1 MDDFIISMKLNMVKN
16 GKYIRFIILGGF
28 TYVLT
33 FLQTTIY
40 IEFLLLS
47 KPIAYGIT
55 QIIIFILN
63 LFWLRNWV
71 FASVE
76 ASIFRQ
82 GVKFFFAVMFFRFI
96 DWCTFNLIITIFVM
110 PLHIAIFISMAT
122 VFPFKYFIYGKKI
135 YK

>member
-55 QIIIFILN
+55 
-63 LFWLRNWV
+63 
-71 FASVE
+71 
-76 ASIFRQ
+76 
-82 GVKFFFAVMFFRFI
+82 
-96 DWCTFNLIITIFVM
+96 
-110 PLHIAIFISMAT
+110 
-122 VFPFKYFIYGKKI
+122 
-135 YK
+135 